1 MSRAMKESGSRG
13 GWTLPGTGQQRILSP
28 ASSPEGKA
36 LAIHELIVELGDR
49 LYRVER
55 PFGSWPLNTGF
66 VTDVAV
72 DPRGHVFV
80 MLRHDPLVHPNDPR
94 VIELA
99 PDGAYLRGWG
109 GDLIA
114 DSHMLTADATGRIL
128 AVDRDMHEVIICSP
142 AGERLGGLGQRGVQL
157 APFTHPTDVHVSAW
171 GEIYVSDG
179 YAASLVHRF
188 DAAGTLI
195 ATWGSHGS
203 GDGQFGWPH
212 AIWTLRT
219 AVSSWSTA
227 ARTACRSSTARAST
241 SNPAAVST
249 GPSQSG
255 AMMRAAPMS
264 ATWCRACRRSAPRAS
279 GLAAAGR
286 FSMART
292 AFPGRPT
299 AISFWPKALRVG

>member
-1 MSRAMKESGSRG
+1 
-13 GWTLPGTGQQRILSP
+13 L
-28 ASSPEGKA
+28 AS
-36 LAIHELIVELGDR
+36 HELIVALGDK

-55 PFGSWPLNTGF
+55 PFGSWPRNTGF

-142 AGERLGGLGQRGVQL
+142 AGERLGGLGQRGVPL
-157 APFTHPTDVHVSAW
+157 APFNHPTDVHVSAW

-179 YAASLVHRF
+179 YAASRVHRF
-188 DAAGTLI
+188 DAAGTLM

-212 AIWTLRT
+212 AIWTFADGR
-219 AVSSWSTA
+219 VVVVD
-227 ARTACRSSTARAST
+227 RT
-241 SNPAAVST
+241 SNRVQVFDREGRHLESWGEFYQPVAIWGDDEGCAYVSDMVPSLQKVGPKGERLGRCRPVLNGAHGIFGTSDGDILLAEGNPSRITRLRLLPAKANAV
-249 GPSQSG
+249 QQ
-255 AMMRAAPMS
+255 
-264 ATWCRACRRSAPRAS
+264 
-279 GLAAAGR
+279 
-286 FSMART
+286 
-292 AFPGRPT
+292 
-299 AISFWPKALRVG
+299 KDV